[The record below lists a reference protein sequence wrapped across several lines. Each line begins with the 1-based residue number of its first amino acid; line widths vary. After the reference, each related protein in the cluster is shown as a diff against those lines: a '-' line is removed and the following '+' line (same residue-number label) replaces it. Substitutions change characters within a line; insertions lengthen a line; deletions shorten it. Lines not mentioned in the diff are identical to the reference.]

1 MRHGRNICELQ
12 KFIVNAIEE
21 RRENPREDLISQ
33 MVHVRIDDD
42 ENPQLRCFYICQR
55 PPMGADS
62 M

>member
-21 RRENPREDLISQ
+21 RRKNPREDLISQ

-42 ENPQLRCFYICQR
+42 ENPQLSRTWGF
-55 PPMGADS
+55 AEAS
-62 M
+62 MRRV